1 MNPQIKEKHRKRDE
15 DKIDQLDVTSKSVL
29 TRMLREDNKSSSN
42 VKLKEEI
49 TDLEASIV

>member
-15 DKIDQLDVTSKSVL
+15 DKIDELDVTSKSVL
-29 TRMLREDNKSSSN
+29 NRMLRDENKSSSN
-42 VKLKEEI
+42 VKLEEEI

>member
-1 MNPQIKEKHRKRDE
+1 MSRQIKEKLRKRDE

-29 TRMLREDNKSSSN
+29 NRMLRDDNKSSSN

-49 TDLEASIV
+49 ADL